1 MEILLL
7 PPKLW
12 RLLVPKPPPKPPPK
26 LFPLWIMEM
35 ELKLGR
41 QPERRLAEE
50 ALKFREPP
58 DLMVIEDRWVM
69 VGAGVSGSEE

>member
-26 LFPLWIMEM
+26 LFPPWDTEM

-41 QPERRLAEE
+41 QPGRRLAEE

-58 DLMVIEDRWVM
+58 DLMVTEERWVM
-69 VGAGVSGSEE
+69 VGAGARG

>member
-12 RLLVPKPPPKPPPK
+12 RLLVPNPPPKPPPK

-35 ELKLGR
+35 ELKLGL
-41 QPERRLAEE
+41 QPGRRLAEE

-69 VGAGVSGSEE
+69 VGVGVSGSEE